1 VSAPADAGAG
11 AGPGTGP
18 DRLAVPADLR
28 DAYRECRRLTR
39 EHGTTYYWA
48 TRVLPAARRP
58 HVYALYGFCRH
69 ADEIV
74 DEIVDVDTGG
84 GGIADVID
92 DSDAGGVGGTTA
104 RRRDRLDR
112 LGTALDAALDGRPAD
127 PAREPVVAAVAHT
140 AATFSIDRSAFDR
153 FLASMAMDLTVTS
166 YETWDD
172 LCGYMDGSAAVIGEM
187 MLPILDGRDPR
198 APGPARDLGLAFQLT
213 NFMRDVGEDLD
224 RGRVYLPAE
233 DIRRFGAD
241 VEARVVTPAWRD
253 LMRFETA
260 RAQELYASADE
271 GIALLP
277 RWSAR
282 AIRAARVLYAGIL
295 DEIAARDYD
304 VFTGRARVP
313 TTRKLAVAA
322 GSLLRR

>member
-1 VSAPADAGAG
+1 MTPGGGDGGGMLTLQEAADRLGVHYMTAYRYVRTGRLHATRDGGRWSVAPADVDALSDLRGETPGLTGRPQGSGHGADDGDDGVDRYRERLLGRLLAGDEAGAWRVVES
-11 AGPGTGP
+11 ALVARMRP
-18 DRLAVPADLR
+18 DRAHLDLLAPCLR
-28 DAYRECRRLTR
+28 EVGERWAAGTLSVGG
-39 EHGTTYYWA
+39 EHVA
-48 TRVLPAARRP
+48 TVTAARLAARLAP
-58 HVYALYGFCRH
+58 LR
-69 ADEIV
+69 
-74 DEIVDVDTGG
+74 
-84 GGIADVID
+84 
-92 DSDAGGVGGTTA
+92 A
-104 RRRDRLDR
+104 RRGRTR
-112 LGTALDAALDGRPAD
+112 GTV
-127 PAREPVVAAVAHT
+127 VVA
-140 AATFSIDRSAFDR
+140 
-153 FLASMAMDLTVTS
+153 
-166 YETWDD
+166 
-172 LCGYMDGSAAVIGEM
+172 G
-187 MLPILDGRDPR
+187 